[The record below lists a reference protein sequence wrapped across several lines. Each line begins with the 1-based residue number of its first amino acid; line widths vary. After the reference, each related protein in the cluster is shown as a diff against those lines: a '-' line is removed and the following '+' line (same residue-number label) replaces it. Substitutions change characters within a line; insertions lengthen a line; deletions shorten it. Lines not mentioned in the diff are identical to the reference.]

1 MFFIITNRIIKT
13 ILANNTIHITII
25 HQFYFFIYVN
35 RYDIFYFI
43 NPPEV
48 KMEVSD
54 VASYKLKEMMHNK
67 YFSPFARLS
76 YFIQYLYA
84 TKSFNEY
91 DMSINKCHDI
101 SLKFKGCFVSFK

>member
-1 MFFIITNRIIKT
+1 MCKKNNITCSLVYTTRLEFLHGELDK
-13 ILANNTIHITII
+13 
-25 HQFYFFIYVN
+25 YKN

-43 NPPEV
+43 NPAEI

-54 VASYKLKEMMHNK
+54 IASYKLKEMMHNK
-67 YFSPFARLS
+67 YFGPSARLS

-91 DMSINKCHDI
+91 DMSISKCHDI